1 MNLLKVLKRLFDWPF
16 PSTTL
21 RKIRQ
26 NHSPNLMLKF
36 KRSSWP
42 KSLPKQRGAIM
53 GKRFK
58 NVWVSSEEKMQ
69 LALNNTAMGFIFD
82 DRGELEINHPFL
94 GYQGK
99 KQTRR
104 FSNIKAISPFHQRP
118 SAFIQRVITILLI
131 FISVVAMLNV
141 MMLIWFLTASNTAL
155 SMGISIM
162 SWITAF
168 ALLTVVSLAWIAHLS
183 ALGPLGTSHWIK
195 VAYLD
200 EKNELQTVYFA
211 DASKLAGEVS
221 WAVHKNSCCYQEIAP
236 AQIG

>member
-1 MNLLKVLKRLFDWPF
+1 
-16 PSTTL
+16 
-21 RKIRQ
+21 
-26 NHSPNLMLKF
+26 
-36 KRSSWP
+36 
-42 KSLPKQRGAIM
+42 M

-69 LALNNTAMGFIFD
+69 LALNNTAMGFIFE

-104 FSNIKAISPFHQRP
+104 FSKIKAVSPFHQRP
-118 SAFIQRVITILLI
+118 SAFFQRVITILLI
-131 FISVVAMLNV
+131 FISIVSLLNFIML
-141 MMLIWFLTASNTAL
+141 MWGLTASNIAL
-155 SMGISIM
+155 STGMKIT

-183 ALGPLGTSHWIK
+183 ALGPLGTSRWIK

-211 DASKLAGEVS
+211 DASKLGWGGKLGGTQKIHA
-221 WAVHKNSCCYQEIAP
+221 AIQQEFAP